1 MSQTDDHD
9 LVQRTED
16 SIKRFVQYDK
26 SVEADPAFRATVGAS
41 QPKVASSL
49 LPPPKVGKWK
59 VKVVDMVEA
68 EKQQPVKTLH
78 RHVRSFPT
86 SDHSLP
92 LDRTYR
98 KTQRL
103 VQPGASEAAGAGQGG
118 GVVVVSDHSYAPRRS
133 NALPDRCAAALPL
146 KSSSLD
152 KVLRII
158 TDVNAEA
165 QAQQSLGKCNVLNTS
180 SSSMAPGTRTMV
192 TTQRVLDT
200 TQLSDISR
208 AVVREKEEELFK
220 SEVQD
225 NAPAFY
231 PLQYFDDMTMDS
243 RSMQEWMQEV
253 LLLLLILLALLV
265 QNYKYSRSCGR

>member
-1 MSQTDDHD
+1 
-9 LVQRTED
+9 
-16 SIKRFVQYDK
+16 
-26 SVEADPAFRATVGAS
+26 
-41 QPKVASSL
+41 
-49 LPPPKVGKWK
+49 
-59 VKVVDMVEA
+59 
-68 EKQQPVKTLH
+68 
-78 RHVRSFPT
+78 
-86 SDHSLP
+86 
-92 LDRTYR
+92 
-98 KTQRL
+98 
-103 VQPGASEAAGAGQGG
+103 
-118 GVVVVSDHSYAPRRS
+118 
-133 NALPDRCAAALPL
+133 
-146 KSSSLD
+146 
-152 KVLRII
+152 
-158 TDVNAEA
+158 
-165 QAQQSLGKCNVLNTS
+165 
-180 SSSMAPGTRTMV
+180 MAPGTRTMV